1 MTLLWAAVISSLHFQ
16 GPVTADGGDYV
27 TIPFDVPAGTAEL
40 RVEHADG
47 GASEILDWGVWAPEG
62 FRGWGGGN
70 SEPAVI
76 GVDESSRSYLEGA
89 LTPGTWTLVIGKA
102 KLVGGAGSYDITV
115 TFYDAAT
122 LTPLPRAAF
131 DPVVV
136 RAAPGW
142 YAGDLHVHSEESG
155 DAAATLPQIATLA
168 RDRGLD
174 FVVVTDHNTVSH
186 HGRLAAYQAE
196 LTDLLLVRGIEV
208 TTYGGHGNAIG
219 VSAYVDH
226 RVGLDGVSATTIAD
240 AVAAQGGLFS
250 VNHPTL
256 ALGDTCIG
264 CAWVHADTPWDEVAS
279 FEIQTGPYDVTGVL
293 FTPQAIEMWD
303 GLLDQGYRLAA
314 VGGSDDHRAGMDESG
329 TQSAI
334 GSPTTMVYADEL
346 SEAGVVAAIRAG
358 HTVVKLRGP
367 DDPMVELEA
376 GRGADL
382 ARVGATV
389 EGPVELRG
397 RVTGGGIG
405 GTLTFYRNGAPAEA
419 FTVDADPFEVTLAVE
434 PPPGDVDDRFRLELV
449 DGVPR
454 VVTSHI
460 WVRATGE
467 PIPEDAGAGTDAGV
481 GTPTGGGC
489 SCRAGRRD
497 GGPAWPLFVGLALL
511 IASRRR

>member
-47 GASEILDWGVWAPEG
+47 GASEILDWGVWAPDG

-70 SEPAVI
+70 SEPAII

-115 TFYDAAT
+115 TFDDAAT
-122 LTPLPRAAF
+122 LTPRPRAAF

-329 TQSAI
+329 TQSAV

-367 DDPMVELEA
+367 DDPMVELTA
-376 GRGADL
+376 RTADGGA
-382 ARVGATV
+382 AIVGDTV
-389 EGPVELRG
+389 TGVGVAHLDVH
-397 RVTGGGIG
+397 VTGGAGTTLELWRDGVRIG
-405 GTLTFYRNGAPAEA
+405 SEV
-419 FTVDADPFEVTLAVE
+419 VDGDDWTWGDDYPVT
-434 PPPGDVDDRFRLELV
+434 GDVERYRAELLGGAGRV
-449 DGVPR
+449 
-454 VVTSHI
+454 VVTSHLY
-460 WVRATGE
+460 VAGDPTLAPE
-467 PIPEDAGAGTDAGV
+467 PD
-481 GTPTGGGC
+481 GC
-489 SCRAGRRD
+489 GCAS
-497 GGPAWPLFVGLALL
+497 GGPGSLGWVLALL
-511 IASRRR
+511 GLLSIRRRDA

>member
-76 GVDESSRSYLEGA
+76 GVAESSRSYLEGA

-115 TFYDAAT
+115 TFDDAAT

-329 TQSAI
+329 TQSAV

-367 DDPMVELEA
+367 DDPMVELTA
-376 GRGADL
+376 RTADGGTAIVGDTVTGIGL
-382 ARVGATV
+382 AHLDVH
-389 EGPVELRG
+389 
-397 RVTGGGIG
+397 VTGGAGTTLELWRDGVRIG
-405 GTLTFYRNGAPAEA
+405 SEV
-419 FTVDADPFEVTLAVE
+419 VDGDDWTWGDDYPVT
-434 PPPGDVDDRFRLELV
+434 GDVERYRAELLGGAGRV
-449 DGVPR
+449 
-454 VVTSHI
+454 VVTSHLY
-460 WVRATGE
+460 VEG
-467 PIPEDAGAGTDAGV
+467 D
-481 GTPTGGGC
+481 PTLAPGPDGCGCASGGGGGA
-489 SCRAGRRD
+489 AGD
-497 GGPAWPLFVGLALL
+497 GAMLALAAAL
-511 IASRRR
+511 LPWRRRRRRAA